1 MNFTKG
7 LPRPAAKDEL
17 VGIDTE
23 FFGMTRPHRADG
35 TFAALTIAYPNGD
48 AYIVTR
54 QSDIAPALKRVAGGT
69 WVMHNALFDLRALR
83 RYVDIKQ
90 RYVHDTMLVEQD
102 LFGGWYGDFS
112 LADLNRRWI
121 GERLE
126 KEVRADFSGRE
137 SMTPEMETYAV
148 QDALATVRIAQ
159 KQIDYINEHEDGQFE
174 WYYEIDEPALWAV
187 LDMPP
192 VRVDVKAWRKNIAT
206 LQVEAGRLEED
217 LGFNAYSHVQVK
229 KQIEKALGHGIKNT
243 NASDTL
249 LPLLRRLVAGSK
261 EYRLV
266 QAVLDVREAR
276 KAVETFGENWI
287 EKHVEEGDLVYP
299 SWRVT
304 GAETGR
310 MSCIAKG
317 ALIDAPRN
325 LLLHPRGI
333 PIESIVPGQIVYSFD
348 KLGTPRARKVLQ
360 KTLVGNRNVL
370 KLVWRASGSK
380 SYLGELKA
388 TPDHLIRLLD
398 GSYKRLDELKPGDKL
413 SFLSRAMD
421 GEGRAYIRWGMDR
434 KVYEHRHLLGSPG
447 GQVVHH
453 INWIPQDNSINNLVV
468 MSKEDHRRLHA
479 KGRPGHVVW
488 CCPYSQDEFL
498 ELTKNGAR
506 TAMRLSGHDHSTL
519 KRWAQEINVEIPDKR
534 LSRYRTKTDLP
545 TNHVVVMVVSEGE
558 VLPVYDLTVEKDE
571 NFVANEICVHNC
583 SNPNLQQVPA
593 RKMPIFRSFFT
604 APKGQYMLVTDSQQ
618 QEVRLASAL
627 SRDDKLI
634 QELNDGVDLHQVT
647 ADMFGVDRDRGKAI
661 NLGLN
666 YGMSGY
672 GLAAMLGISE
682 DEADAGIRVRERRYK
697 GLSAWQNMTTNKAQ
711 KQLKVRSLSG
721 RPIWINPYLSHDG
734 WKRNAINGPI
744 QASAADHTKRALVAM
759 HQMCEDEGVPFGVCM
774 AVHDEIVSNVPVGMM
789 KTYKKIAKDAW
800 REAGVAMTTVVEL
813 PIETASGRSWACK
826 S

>member
-310 MSCIAKG
+310 MSCA
-317 ALIDAPRN
+317 D
-325 LLLHPRGI
+325 
-333 PIESIVPGQIVYSFD
+333 
-348 KLGTPRARKVLQ
+348 
-360 KTLVGNRNVL
+360 
-370 KLVWRASGSK
+370 
-380 SYLGELKA
+380 
-388 TPDHLIRLLD
+388 
-398 GSYKRLDELKPGDKL
+398 
-413 SFLSRAMD
+413 
-421 GEGRAYIRWGMDR
+421 
-434 KVYEHRHLLGSPG
+434 
-447 GQVVHH
+447 
-453 INWIPQDNSINNLVV
+453 
-468 MSKEDHRRLHA
+468 
-479 KGRPGHVVW
+479 
-488 CCPYSQDEFL
+488 
-498 ELTKNGAR
+498 
-506 TAMRLSGHDHSTL
+506 
-519 KRWAQEINVEIPDKR
+519 
-534 LSRYRTKTDLP
+534 
-545 TNHVVVMVVSEGE
+545 
-558 VLPVYDLTVEKDE
+558 
-571 NFVANEICVHNC
+571 
-583 SNPNLQQVPA
+583 PNLQQVPV
-593 RKMPIFRSFFT
+593 RKMNIFRSFFT
-604 APKGQYMLVTDSQQ
+604 APPGQSMLVADASQ
-618 QEVRLASAL
+618 QEVRLAAAL
-627 SRDDKLI
+627 SKDERLI

-666 YGMSGY
+666 YGMSEY
-672 GLAAMLGISE
+672 GLAEMMGISE
-682 DEADAGIRVRERRYK
+682 EEAEAGIRARERRYK
-697 GLSAWQNMTTNKAQ
+697 GLAAWQNMTVNKAQ
-711 KQLKVRSLSG
+711 RQLKVRSLSG
-721 RPIWINPYLSHDG
+721 RPIWINPYLQYDG
-734 WKRNAINGPI
+734 WKRNAINGPV